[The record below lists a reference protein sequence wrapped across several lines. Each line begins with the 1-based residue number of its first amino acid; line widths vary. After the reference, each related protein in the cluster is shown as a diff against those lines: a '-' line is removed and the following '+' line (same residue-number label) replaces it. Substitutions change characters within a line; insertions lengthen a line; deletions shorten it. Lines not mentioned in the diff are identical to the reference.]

1 MATTT
6 ATASRP
12 TAYAEREAGASEAPT
27 SGVTWAPIIGGAFAA
42 ASLSLILMALGS
54 GLGLASVSPWPNS
67 GASATTFSIMTAI
80 WLVIVHWLASGFG
93 GYLTGRLR
101 TKVVGLH
108 THEVF
113 FRDSAHGLL
122 SWATA
127 TVLALALFG
136 SAAATVI
143 AGGAKATG
151 SIAAGAVQGA
161 GQVASA
167 ATSNANI
174 GDPSAYFVDM
184 LFRSDRPASNS
195 GDQDVRSEA
204 TRILLSGLQRGDVPP
219 PDRAYLAQLI
229 ASRTGISQPDA
240 EKRVSDVIDQAKA
253 AETKARETADAARK
267 AGAYLAL
274 FTALAMVVGAFV
286 ASVAG
291 ALGGSHRD
299 EWSNQLAMRR

>member
-6 ATASRP
+6 ATASRT
-12 TAYAEREAGASEAPT
+12 TAYADRETGASEAPT

-54 GLGLASVSPWPNS
+54 GLGLASVSPWQNS
-67 GASATTFSIMTAI
+67 GASATTFTVMTAI

-113 FRDSAHGLL
+113 FRDTAHGLL
-122 SWATA
+122 TWATA
-127 TVLALALFG
+127 TVISVALFG
-136 SAAATVI
+136 SAAATLV
-143 AGGAKATG
+143 AGGAKATS
-151 SIAAGAVQGA
+151 SIASGAVQGA
-161 GQVASA
+161 AQGAS
-167 ATSNANI
+167 SNANI
-174 GDPSAYFVDM
+174 ADPSAYFVDM
-184 LFRSDRPASNS
+184 LYRSDRPTSTS
-195 GDQDVRSEA
+195 GDQDVRSETA
-204 TRILLSGLQRGDVPP
+204 RILLAGLQQGDVPP
-219 PDRAYLAQLI
+219 ADRAYLAQLV
-229 ASRTGISQPDA
+229 ASRTGMSQPDA

-253 AETKARETADAARK
+253 AETKARQAADVARK

-274 FTALAMVVGAFV
+274 FTALAMMVGAFV

-299 EWSNQLAMRR
+299 EWSNQLATRR